1 MGTTA
6 QKLQKLLD
14 SKAAIKAAIEAK
26 TGGTAGDVMADYA
39 NQINSIPTPDYEVVN
54 IKLTTN
60 QGTDYG
66 FASTSLGSYIYKEGD
81 TPIYNVVV
89 KVDGESASRI
99 FSYTGLVI
107 STIIAKDKKYTVS
120 IEFRNRPIG
129 YIAYSLP
136 TFNADGYTAIAGNVR
151 NIIGIFSCEKVT
163 VKLVNELQKAV
174 TGQNTTVTMGSNTTT
189 GTTSDFVFGVPTGQ
203 EYTVSFSDRSGYD
216 TPTSQTYTANQVTRE
231 ITGVYKMQ
239 KLGVFI
245 LDGSSTM
252 VQIKEWSASMGVI
265 GIAVITSDCPF
276 VVHPDGPCKAL
287 SWRNSNISS
296 VGLTLYGDT
305 GSASLDFKGLENTTK
320 LLLLNDAK
328 CPANICNS
336 MTINDAVNQNCYLP
350 ALGELKAIMNNAALI
365 KAALRTI
372 GKLNV
377 IKTDEN
383 IWSSSGTKNNTL
395 YAYLSTGAWGTS
407 SSITTSSTSYVI
419 PIAELKSNN

>member
-39 NQINSIPTPDYEVVN
+39 NQINNIPTPDYEVVN

-66 FASTSLGSYIYKEGD
+66 FASATLGSYIYKEGE

-120 IEFRNRPIG
+120 LEFRNKPIG

-151 NIIGIFSCEKVT
+151 NITGVFSCEKVT
-163 VKLVNELQKAV
+163 VKLVNEQQKAI
-174 TGQNTTVTMGSNTTT
+174 TEQTTTVTIGSSGSTTST
-189 GTTSDFVFGVPTGQ
+189 KSDFVFGVPTGQ
-203 EYTVSFSDRSGYD
+203 KYTVSFSDRSGYD
-216 TPTSQTYTANQVTRE
+216 TPASQTYTANQQTRE
-231 ITGVYKMQ
+231 ITGIYKLQ

-245 LDGSSTM
+245 LDGNNNRVNMSN
-252 VQIKEWSASMGVI
+252 WSASMGAI
-265 GIAVITSDCPF
+265 GIVVSTSDCSF
-276 VVHPDGPCKAL
+276 VIHPDVLQGTITWIRSVPD
-287 SWRNSNISS
+287 NIGLQSFASS
-296 VGLTLYGDT
+296 SLAV
-305 GSASLDFKGLENTTK
+305 LDFNGLENTEKLLQITDDGTVSPANACNQTTINGVSCYLPSAGELQAAVTNITIINAALRIIGKTK
-320 LLLLNDAK
+320 LLTLSNYIWTSTYYQGDPYGRLWVQY
-328 CPANICNS
+328 NS
-336 MTINDAVNQNCYLP
+336 
-350 ALGELKAIMNNAALI
+350 G
-365 KAALRTI
+365 
-372 GKLNV
+372 
-377 IKTDEN
+377 
-383 IWSSSGTKNNTL
+383 
-395 YAYLSTGAWGTS
+395 
-407 SSITTSSTSYVI
+407 SYVNNRTKAYYL